1 MAWFPN
7 WAERVRAVEAHG
19 LPATVVGLAWS
30 DELLVLELDV
40 PEAALPRSHAARGFP
55 LHISLL
61 FLGELLHNDLQAHA
75 ELLRDRWAGRA
86 MLLEVEWVGRG
97 GAAMLHRRD
106 PLASDPDLR
115 ALHGAGYF
123 RDRQVHVSL

>member
-1 MAWFPN
+1 MAWFPD
-7 WAERVRAVEAHG
+7 WAERMRAVAAYG

-30 DELLVLELDV
+30 RELLVLELDV
-40 PEAALPRSHAARGFP
+40 PEAALPRSHAERGFP

-61 FLGELLHNDLQAHA
+61 FEGELLHNNLQPHA

-86 MLLEVEWVGRG
+86 VLLNVEWVGYG
-97 GAAMLHRRD
+97 GAAMLHPAD